1 MRMAKFYGGTF
12 FVVASALPMI
22 AFSQANVS
30 PPRTGSP
37 VIPGGAAI
45 PGGQAVPI
53 ADPDG
58 PTPDAVPGLEL
69 IEPGRRPVASP
80 PAGGETRVPRGEV
93 VERASPREVTRDTP
107 PLAPTD
113 ETDFVLKQLLTIADR
128 AAEHHFAITKDLLAR
143 TEGERFDQGFVSMQL
158 ADRAR
163 VLAQLRAMKEIGS
176 PPFREI
182 IQTAEGLTQGHLA
195 SAEELSARSNKR

>member
-1 MRMAKFYGGTF
+1 MRSGLPIGGFHRLACMKQDRTSKEWLGHFESPLATGQLVADADVRYGGT
-12 FVVASALPMI
+12 L
-22 AFSQANVS
+22 
-30 PPRTGSP
+30 
-37 VIPGGAAI
+37 
-45 PGGQAVPI
+45 
-53 ADPDG
+53 
-58 PTPDAVPGLEL
+58 
-69 IEPGRRPVASP
+69 P
-80 PAGGETRVPRGEV
+80 PAGGETRAPRGAV
-93 VERASPREVTRDTP
+93 VGRASPREVTRDTP